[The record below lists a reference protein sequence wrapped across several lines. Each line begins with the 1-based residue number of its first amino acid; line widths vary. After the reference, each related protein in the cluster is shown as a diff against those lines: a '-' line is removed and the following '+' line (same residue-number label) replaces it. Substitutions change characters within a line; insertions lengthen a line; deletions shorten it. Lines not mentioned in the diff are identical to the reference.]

1 MRDRYFYPADI
12 MLPKKDFEK
21 WAVVACDQFTSE
33 PEYWEDVKNI
43 VGDAPSA
50 LNVILPEVYLKEDN
64 SESVNKINATMRE
77 YVKND
82 VFAIHK
88 NSLIYVERNVGDN
101 IRKGLVGLVDLEDYD
116 YSKDSKTLVRAT
128 EETIKDRLPARIEI
142 RKDAILELPHILLL
156 FDDPTRSV
164 VKPLE
169 KKKDEFEVAYDFDL
183 MKNGGHIKG
192 WFLNDQAVDEV
203 QESLGKLMLSGD
215 DVLFVV
221 GDGNHSLAAA
231 KEYYKQSGDENARYA
246 LVEIENVHDRSIE
259 FEPIYRV
266 LFDVDS
272 NDFLTKFKQY
282 TDEHG
287 NGETQKFE
295 YYTSQTNGVVEVN
308 AMAKLPVGTLQ
319 QFIDLY
325 MSENKNVK
333 LDYIHGEEVVK
344 SLSKKDNVLGL
355 IFEGMTK
362 ESFFPAIRADGSLP
376 RKTFSMGHANEKR
389 YYIEAH
395 RIKAD

>member
-1 MRDRYFYPADI
+1 MRQRFFYPADI

-21 WAVVACDQFTSE
+21 WAVVACDQYTSE

-43 VGDAPSA
+43 VGDTPSA

-64 SESVNKINATMRE
+64 SENIEKINATMRE

-88 NSLIYVERNVGDN
+88 DALIYVERKVGEN
-101 IRKGLVGLVDLEDYD
+101 TRKGLVGLVDLEDYD

-128 EETIKDRLPARIEI
+128 EETIKDRLPARIQI
-142 RKDAILELPHILLL
+142 RQDAILELPHILLL
-156 FDDPTRSV
+156 FDDPSRSV

-169 KKKDEFEVAYDFDL
+169 NKKSEFEIAYDFDL
-183 MKNGGHIKG
+183 MKNGGHITG
-192 WFLNDQAVDEV
+192 WFLNERAVDEV
-203 QESLGKLMLSGD
+203 QKALGNLMLSGD

-246 LVEIENVHDRSIE
+246 LVEIENVHDKSIE

-266 LFDVDS
+266 LFNVDKD
-272 NDFLTKFKQY
+272 DFMNKFKKY
-282 TDEHG
+282 TDEYG
-287 NGETQKFE
+287 NERTQDFE
-295 YYTSQTNGVVEVN
+295 YYTKEETGVMTVN
-308 AMAKLPVGTLQ
+308 ALAELPVGTLQ

-325 MSENKNVK
+325 MKNNPSVK
-333 LDYIHGEEVVK
+333 IDYIHGEEVVK
-344 SLSKKDNVLGL
+344 SLCKKEGVLGF